1 MKILFSYI
9 FDEELERVY
18 DCFTDIGIN
27 CDIAFK
33 NLITKLQFT
42 KGEERFD
49 AENSEYIAIWKDYY
63 EIKMVVEN
71 IKKERYFRTYT
82 NRSLSIDKL
91 PSGISLVYS
100 FYWDSVEEKTVFI
113 LEFIYQDEFFADLYK
128 NEFNMS
134 DKVKICTNIEQYLN
148 SVVKGLEISLTAI
161 INSPFEKIWKYVI
174 SPKVFFGLLFKD
186 IIIICKDEEISL
198 DTEISIYS
206 KSINGAEPIS
216 LIKFL
221 CDGMMITSKYC
232 HLSFISREKMS
243 IPNQKFNVSIKLMD
257 KNKSLLSI
265 NIKIL
270 ECISHEVLSNL
281 RKLWKKKIIEFIKF
295 FESKK

>member
-18 DCFTDIGIN
+18 ECFTDIGIN
-27 CDIAFK
+27 CGIAFK

-71 IKKERYFRTYT
+71 IKKEHYFRTYT

-100 FYWDSVEEKTVFI
+100 FYWDSIEEKTVFI
-113 LEFIYQDEFFADLYK
+113 LEFIYQDEFFGDLYK

-134 DKVKICTNIEQYLN
+134 DKIKICTNVAQYLN

-161 INSPFEKIWKYVI
+161 INSPFEKIWEYVI
-174 SPKVFFGLLFKD
+174 IPKVFFGLLFKD

-281 RKLWKKKIIEFIKF
+281 RQLWKKKIIEFIKF

>member
-18 DCFTDIGIN
+18 ECFTDFRIN
-27 CDIAFK
+27 SGIAFK
-33 NLITKLQFT
+33 NLISKLHFT

-49 AENSEYIAIWKDYY
+49 AENSEYIAMWKDYY

-71 IKKERYFRTYT
+71 IKKEHYFRTYT

-100 FYWDSVEEKTVFI
+100 FYWDSIEEKTVFI

-134 DKVKICTNIEQYLN
+134 DKVKICTNVTQYLN
-148 SVVKGLEISLTAI
+148 SVVKGLEISLSAI
-161 INSPFEKIWKYVI
+161 INAPFEKIWKYVI
-174 SPKVFFGLLFKD
+174 RPKIFFGLLFKD

-206 KSINGAEPIS
+206 KSINGAAPIP

-221 CDGMMITSKYC
+221 SDGMMITPKCC

-243 IPNQKFNVSIKLMD
+243 IPNQKFNVSIKTMD
-257 KNKSLLSI
+257 KNKSLFSI
-265 NIKIL
+265 NIKII
-270 ECISHEVLSNL
+270 ECVSHEVLSNL
-281 RKLWKKKIIEFIKF
+281 RKLWKKKIMEFIKF

>member
-18 DCFTDIGIN
+18 ECFTDFGIN
-27 CDIAFK
+27 SGIAFK
-33 NLITKLQFT
+33 NLISKLHFT

-49 AENSEYIAIWKDYY
+49 AENSEYTAMWKDYY

-71 IKKERYFRTYT
+71 IKKEHYFRTYT

-100 FYWDSVEEKTVFI
+100 FYWDSIEEKTVFI

-134 DKVKICTNIEQYLN
+134 DKVKICTNVTQYLN
-148 SVVKGLEISLTAI
+148 SVVKGLEISLSAI
-161 INSPFEKIWKYVI
+161 INAPFEKIWKYVI
-174 SPKVFFGLLFKD
+174 RPKIFFGLLFKD

-206 KSINGAEPIS
+206 KSINGAAPVP

-221 CDGMMITSKYC
+221 SDGMMITPKYC
-232 HLSFISREKMS
+232 HLSFISRGKMS
-243 IPNQKFNVSIKLMD
+243 IPNQKFNMSIKSMD
-257 KNKSLLSI
+257 KNKSLFSI
-265 NIKIL
+265 NIKII
-270 ECISHEVLSNL
+270 ECVSHEVLSNL
-281 RKLWKKKIIEFIKF
+281 RKLWKKKIMEFIKF